1 MTCALIRA
9 RVLTPRPSVTAQ
21 STEIDHAGMYASFL
35 SVVRVFRGVFAL
47 CVVLVTHFT
56 GDNVPH

>member
-1 MTCALIRA
+1 
-9 RVLTPRPSVTAQ
+9 VTAQ

-47 CVVLVTHFT
+47 FVVLVTHFT